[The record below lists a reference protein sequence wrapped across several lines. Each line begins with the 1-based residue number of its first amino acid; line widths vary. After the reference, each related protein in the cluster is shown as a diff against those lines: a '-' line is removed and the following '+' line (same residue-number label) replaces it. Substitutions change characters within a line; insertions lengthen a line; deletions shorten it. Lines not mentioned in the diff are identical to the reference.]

1 MGWMWDTASEGKDRK
16 YMMKAEVKRPGRSVL
31 DKTREGPVEAGKL
44 WDVLGSLRGHKA
56 SWRAVHRKEWSES
69 G

>member
-1 MGWMWDTASEGKDRK
+1 
-16 YMMKAEVKRPGRSVL
+16 MKAVVKRPGRSVL
-31 DKTREGPVEAGKL
+31 DKTRGGPVEAGKL